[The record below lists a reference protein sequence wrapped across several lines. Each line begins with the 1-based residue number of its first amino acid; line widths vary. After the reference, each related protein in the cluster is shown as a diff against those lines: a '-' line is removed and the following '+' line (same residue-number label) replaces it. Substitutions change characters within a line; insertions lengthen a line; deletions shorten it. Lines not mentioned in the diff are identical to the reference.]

1 MRVNLG
7 WKVSPFSS
15 LWLLDLLRAARQS
28 DAYTCLRL
36 VIRESEVGSRDAR
49 SLWLAGW
56 LAGAASFIS
65 RTQLRWCHIIHHSES
80 DPHTLVYP
88 NHSCFFSHHGYQV
101 ILYSLYES
109 RFAVDN
115 RSFCSERTEGQGS
128 YFTGR
133 SVSHTAPSLQ
143 PPTPCD

>member
-36 VIRESEVGSRDAR
+36 VIGESEVGSRDAL
-49 SLWLAGW
+49 S
-56 LAGAASFIS
+56 LAGAASFIA
-65 RTQLRWCHIIHHSES
+65 RTQLRRCHIIHHSES

-88 NHSCFFSHHGYQV
+88 NHSCFFFPPW
-101 ILYSLYES
+101 LP
-109 RFAVDN
+109 
-115 RSFCSERTEGQGS
+115 
-128 YFTGR
+128 
-133 SVSHTAPSLQ
+133 SHTIFVI
-143 PPTPCD
+143 